1 MKKTLIFYK
10 PEYADLAIKLRDNY
24 RAHDHGEADIVSEEE
39 HDDIEYAEKMHYDE
53 AVFIEDSD
61 TVTVHDIASG
71 YTNRLPVSDVFYNDP
86 KPGSMKVSQT
96 EIQEDKFGF
105 AGMCYEKNR

>member
-24 RAHDHGEADIVSEEE
+24 RAHDHAEADIVSEEE

-61 TVTVHDIASG
+61 TVTMK
-71 YTNRLPVSDVFYNDP
+71 RVSFCIETALKKCIKRISRRINAGKRA
-86 KPGSMKVSQT
+86 KPCIFSL
-96 EIQEDKFGF
+96 
-105 AGMCYEKNR
+105 